1 MILLLLTLA
10 TLATP
15 ASSPGALAQPVPPLA
30 GIAPDARGELTVLL
44 DSAQREGLPLA
55 PLHSKIAEGIA
66 KGADPHRIAAVV
78 GDMVRALR
86 SARTAIGPAMPE
98 SEWVAAAGALQAGVT
113 TAHLR
118 QLRTGLP
125 PTSSFTSALVVLT
138 DLVRRGVP
146 PGDGVSAIARV
157 ARAGADDAAVAQLRA
172 QIVQDMAA
180 GMAPSA
186 AVQHRVTTFVT
197 GRGTGTTPVIPTPV
211 PLDP

>member
-1 MILLLLTLA
+1 MILMLLTLGA
-10 TLATP
+10 VAAPVT
-15 ASSPGALAQPVPPLA
+15 ASSAQSQPSAPLA
-30 GIAPDARGELTVLL
+30 AIAADARADLTLLL

-55 PLHSKIAEGIA
+55 PLHSKIAEGVA
-66 KGADPHRIAAVV
+66 KGADAHRITIVV
-78 GDMVRALR
+78 GELMRALR
-86 SARTAIGPAMPE
+86 TARTAIGPAMPE

-113 TAHLR
+113 PAHLR

-125 PTSSFTSALVVLT
+125 PASSFTSALVVLT

-146 PGDGVSAIARV
+146 PTDGVTAIARL
-157 ARAGADDAAVAQLRA
+157 AHAGADDATVAQLRS

-180 GMAPSA
+180 GMTPAA

-197 GRGTGTTPVIPTPV
+197 GKESGTTPVIPMRV